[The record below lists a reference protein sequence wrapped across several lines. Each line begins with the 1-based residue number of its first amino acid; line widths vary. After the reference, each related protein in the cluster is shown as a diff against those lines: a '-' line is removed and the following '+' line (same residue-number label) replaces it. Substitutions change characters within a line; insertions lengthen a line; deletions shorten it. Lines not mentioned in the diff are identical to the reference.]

1 MAHDIIYTLCS
12 DGFGFDAKCYGKN
25 IGKIT
30 FARIGPN
37 KFIIDY
43 TAVADEYQHMQIGL
57 NLVRHVADL
66 ARAQN
71 RKIFPLCPF
80 ARAMFNRY
88 AEFDDVRI
96 SH

>member
-1 MAHDIIYTLCS
+1 MENIVYTLCT
-12 DGFGFDAKCYGKN
+12 DGYGFDAKCYGKS

-37 KFIIDY
+37 KFIIDH
-43 TAVADEYQHMQIGL
+43 TAVVTEFQNMQIGL
-57 NLVRHVADL
+57 NLIRHVADL
-66 ARAQN
+66 ARQQH

-80 ARAMFNRY
+80 ARAMFNKY
-88 AEFDDVRI
+88 PEFDDVRI